1 MLLTDLPI
9 IFSKREILLDLTY
22 QHYQKVV
29 DQEIPLKFSL
39 LVEAVAVENSTAVV
53 AVLVLYTII
62 EHIQFLLQ
70 VITLL
75 LLVEVE
81 HQRHQVVIVYLI
93 MSP

>member
-1 MLLTDLPI
+1 M
-9 IFSKREILLDLTY
+9 
-22 QHYQKVV
+22 V

-39 LVEAVAVENSTAVV
+39 LVEAVAVEKSTAVA

-70 VITLL
+70 VIILL